1 MCLSHLLGFLL
12 SVITVLVMT
21 PAVTP
26 SSTRNSS
33 ILAARRLLLSAY
45 LFAILSKAAVNI
57 VVDVC
62 SLHFLAL
69 VL

>member
-26 SSTRNSS
+26 SAIRNSS

-45 LFAILSKAAVNI
+45 LFAMSSKAVVKIA
-57 VVDVC
+57 VDVC
-62 SLHFLAL
+62 SLHFLTL

>member
-12 SVITVLVMT
+12 SVMIVSVMT

-26 SSTRNSS
+26 SAMRNSS
-33 ILAARRLLLSAY
+33 ILAARWSLSSAY
-45 LFAILSKAAVNI
+45 LVIISSKAVVNI